1 MFSLLLTKGKINSFE
16 QLKDNFDLEAI
27 RLYYFGGSL
36 IKWLEMCGKSEIAER
51 VRNIDPNKDIDI
63 QLAEIFEQPIP
74 LKADIKKA
82 QKFADAKKSIFSFI
96 LRDNPLKYAVSANS
110 CSFFL
115 QMVLSGETITDSHSL
130 DNNMNENSFFDV
142 NGSFENKTGSFKYG
156 IGSFRYGSEYEREYE
171 RESEAGSFGYK
182 AASFAFEQRSFSA
195 SVSSYLSSNTSFFLK
210 TNSFNYKETSFFLNK
225 VSFET
230 GSFLNKNILSS
241 FSPSSFISSFSP
253 SSFTSCCDN
262 VLKDNSENNSEEISK
277 SPEEKI
283 YENLSYCPLNR
294 FGYGIHLI

>member
-16 QLKDNFDLEAI
+16 QLKDNFDLEAV
-27 RLYYFGGSL
+27 RLYYLGGSL

-51 VRNIDPNKDIDI
+51 VRNIAPNKDIDI

-115 QMVLSGETITDSHSL
+115 QRALSGETITDSHSL
-130 DNNMNENSFFDV
+130 DNNMNENSFYDV

-156 IGSFRYGSEYEREYE
+156 IGSFRNGSEYESEYE

-182 AASFAFEQRSFSA
+182 AASFTFEQRSFSA

-225 VSFET
+225 GSFET
-230 GSFLNKNILSS
+230 GSFLSKNILSS
-241 FSPSSFISSFSP
+241 FSLSSFISSLSQ
-253 SSFTSCCDN
+253 SSFTSCCDSM
-262 VLKDNSENNSEEISK
+262 LKDYSENNSEEISK

-283 YENLSYCPLNR
+283 YENLSYCPLNQ